1 VCSVIRTLS
10 QVSHSCCKIADAL
23 IETRQGGDEVEQ
35 IQRFRTGYRQFGMYG
50 PPPCCKRKVKKA
62 VWSAQMYPIFDRAEA
77 RDLDGMRCA
86 LVLTSFEAS
95 EGCSEYQVSRAPGST
110 ILPSRCSPADL
121 AENLV
126 NNLSSLVCDCG
137 NREAISKPGDQ
148 CQASIADQCLRRD
161 HRQRRS
167 IGFAFGQHR
176 PGDASHLVG
185 QCDSRN
191 VRVNSGCKLAEPYTE
206 TR

>member
-1 VCSVIRTLS
+1 MGGGPHLTHHRNLQYCRLS
-10 QVSHSCCKIADAL
+10 
-23 IETRQGGDEVEQ
+23 
-35 IQRFRTGYRQFGMYG
+35 GMYG

-62 VWSAQMYPIFDRAEA
+62 VWSAQMYPVFDRAEA

-137 NREAISKPGDQ
+137 NREAISKPGEQ